1 MTFVDKGSSPGFASV
16 FGFKTNVAE
25 DLDLGPPDSDE
36 LPKLMSAFKP
46 PFEPNLNMAP
56 LFVATLCVG
65 LCVVG
70 GDLLWSSTT
79 EVEVLRAA
87 CFFSGHVSFLASFFE
102 FFCC

>member
-16 FGFKTNVAE
+16 FRFKTNVAE
-25 DLDLGPPDSDE
+25 DLGPPDSDE

-46 PFEPNLNMAP
+46 PFEPNFNMAP

-65 LCVVG
+65 LCVVCG
-70 GDLLWSSTT
+70 GLIWSRTT

-87 CFFSGHVSFLASFFE
+87 F
-102 FFCC
+102 